1 MDLHI
6 LSKKLEDGHAC
17 YLCEA
22 TLEEYITELSEDY
35 YRYDIQRSIE
45 SNVYLDNLIDTVLKN
60 RHIPPIVLVVENND
74 YQYKS
79 DNFSTREFLK
89 IRKFKILDGLQR
101 TYRLKIIWDTIL
113 LFQKLIK
120 EGEHLS
126 DESGF
131 SLSKKYAR
139 ELYEIN
145 SSAGLLFKI
154 IHHHKNN
161 TEPVEYCF
169 QRNEQWFEVWADL
182 DTREQVH
189 KMLLLNAGHKQLTVR
204 HQLELLFLNLIPRLQ
219 RISKGHF
226 TLIREKEK
234 ISIIYSRSRKQGQ
247 FHFSHIISAIL
258 SFIES
263 RPITPNTYLLQK
275 VQKERFDAETRL
287 QLKFIDYNY
296 DFFENL
302 VSLLTK
308 LDDASKEYNETWLG
322 KESTLT
328 GIFGAL
334 GKYEKESSLTV
345 KALFDKVA
353 DKLQANKKLLN
364 LEEYYE
370 AFRFLETSKVRIG
383 SVHRKTVFSGFY
395 DFLVNMD
402 SDDYTSINWQTY
414 FEERHERRVAN
425 A

>member
-6 LSKKLEDGHAC
+6 LSKKLEDGHVC

-22 TLEEYITELSEDY
+22 TLEEYITELPEDY
-35 YRYDIQRSIE
+35 YRYDIQRGIE

-60 RHIPPIVLVVENND
+60 RHIPPIVLVVENDD
-74 YQYKS
+74 YQYNK
-79 DNFSTREFLK
+79 FSTYESLK

-113 LFQKLIK
+113 LFQKLMRK
-120 EGEHLS
+120 EDHLYGQR
-126 DESGF
+126 GF

-154 IHHHKNN
+154 IHYHENN
-161 TEPVEYCF
+161 REPVEYCF
-169 QRNEQWFEVWADL
+169 QRNKQWFEVWADL
-182 DTREQVH
+182 HPKEQVH
-189 KMLLLNAGHKQLTVR
+189 KILLLNAGHKQLKVR

-219 RISKGHF
+219 RISDGRF

-234 ISIIYSRSRKQGQ
+234 TSAAYSRYRKQGQ
-247 FHFSHIISAIL
+247 FYFSHIISAIL
-258 SFIES
+258 SFMAS
-263 RPITPNTYLLQK
+263 KPITPNTHLLQK
-275 VQKERFDAETRL
+275 LQKERTDTETRL
-287 QLKFIDYNY
+287 QFFDHDYE
-296 DFFENL
+296 FFENL

-308 LDDASKEYNETWLG
+308 LDGVSKEYNETWLG

-334 GKYEKESSLTV
+334 GKYEKERSLPV

-353 DKLQANKKLLN
+353 DKLQANRKLLN
-364 LEEYYE
+364 LGEYDK
-370 AFRFLETSKVRIG
+370 AFRFLETGKVRIG
-383 SVHRKTVFSGFY
+383 SVHRKAVFSGFY

-402 SDDYTSINWQTY
+402 SDDYTSINWQKY
-414 FEERHERRVAN
+414 FEERNERRMAN

>member
-22 TLEEYITELSEDY
+22 TLEEYISELPEDY
-35 YRYDIQRSIE
+35 YRYDIQRGIE

-74 YQYKS
+74 YQYRSDDVSAYKS
-79 DNFSTREFLK
+79 LK

-101 TYRLKIIWDTIL
+101 TCRLKIIWDTIL
-113 LFQKLIK
+113 LFQKLLK
-120 EGEHLS
+120 KGEHLC
-126 DESGF
+126 DESRF

-169 QRNEQWFEVWADL
+169 QRNEQWFEVWTDL
-182 DTREQVH
+182 PPREQVH
-189 KMLLLNAGHKQLTVR
+189 KMLLLNAGHKQLKVR

-219 RISKGHF
+219 RISDGRF

-234 ISIIYSRSRKQGQ
+234 NSAVYSRYRKQGQ

-258 SFIES
+258 SFMES
-263 RPITPNTYLLQK
+263 KPVTPDTHLLQK
-275 VQKERFDAETRL
+275 LQKERTDTETRL
-287 QLKFIDYNY
+287 QFFDYDY
-296 DFFENL
+296 EFFENL
-302 VSLLTK
+302 VFLLTK
-308 LDDASKEYNETWLG
+308 LDNVSKEYNETWLG